1 MKAALRPTILFIDEA
16 HTLIGAGGQ
25 AGGSDAA
32 NLLKPALARG
42 ELRTIAATTWAEYKK
57 YFEKDPAL
65 ARRFQPVQ
73 LHEPSVA
80 EAVTILRGLARVYE
94 ESHGIYLRDDAV
106 VAAAELSARY
116 LAGRQLPDKA
126 VDVLDTA
133 CARVR
138 ISLAAAPESLERLR
152 GELAEGERQR
162 QALRRDAEAG
172 LPIDHDALQALEERL
187 AQAESE
193 RHVQEDQWSRQRELA
208 ERLLALRQ
216 QLARPARRTGKSRAA
231 RRTRRLSRP
240 TSMAVS
246 KPWKRPFTKPARRS
260 PMPRPRG
267 GWSASR
273 SARAWLPR

>member
-1 MKAALRPTILFIDEA
+1 MAWPGF
-16 HTLIGAGGQ
+16 
-25 AGGSDAA
+25 
-32 NLLKPALARG
+32 
-42 ELRTIAATTWAEYKK
+42 
-57 YFEKDPAL
+57 
-65 ARRFQPVQ
+65 
-73 LHEPSVA
+73 
-80 EAVTILRGLARVYE
+80 YE

-126 VDVLDTA
+126 VDVPTPPVRGCASAWRRRRRASSA
-133 CARVR
+133 CAASWPKVSASAR
-138 ISLAAAPESLERLR
+138 P
-152 GELAEGERQR
+152 
-162 QALRRDAEAG
+162 LRRDAEAG
-172 LPIDHDALQALEERL
+172 LPIDHDTLQALEERL

-216 QLARPARRTGKSRAA
+216 QLARAREANREEQGGEADAETFPADEHGGVEA
-231 RRTRRLSRP
+231 LE
-240 TSMAVS
+240 
-246 KPWKRPFTKPARRS
+246 RPFTKPARRS

>member
-1 MKAALRPTILFIDEA
+1 MPPTC
-16 HTLIGAGGQ
+16 
-25 AGGSDAA
+25 
-32 NLLKPALARG
+32 LKPALARG

-138 ISLAAAPESLERLR
+138 ISLAAAPENLERLR

-216 QLARPARRTGKSRAA
+216 QLARAREANREEQGSEADAEAFPADEHGGVEA
-231 RRTRRLSRP
+231 LE
-240 TSMAVS
+240 
-246 KPWKRPFTKPARRS
+246 RPFTKPARHS